1 MERQKTSTGT
11 APTNRVAE
19 HLREGYDSAA
29 ECITDHPGTSVLVVF
44 GVGFGMGMLLGHL
57 LASPPPEERGSLAS
71 FGRNVLETM
80 SRYMPDTVSKRF
92 GS

>member
-1 MERQKTSTGT
+1 MERQKTSTR
-11 APTNRVAE
+11 ASPTNRVAE

-29 ECITDHPGTSVLVVF
+29 ECVGSHPGTSVLVVF

-57 LASPPPEERGSLAS
+57 LASPPPEERGSLAG
-71 FGRNVLETM
+71 FGRHVLESM
-80 SRYMPDTVSKRF
+80 SRYMPDAVSKRF

>member
-1 MERQKTSTGT
+1 MERQKTSTT
-11 APTNRVAE
+11 ASPTNRVAE
-19 HLREGYDSAA
+19 HLREGYDSATQCVA
-29 ECITDHPGTSVLVVF
+29 EHPGSSVLVVF

-57 LASPPPEERGSLAS
+57 LASPPPEERGSLAH

-80 SRYMPDTVSKRF
+80 TRYMPDAVSKRF

>member
-1 MERQKTSTGT
+1 MERQKTSTRD

-29 ECITDHPGTSVLVVF
+29 ECITDHPATSVLVVF

-57 LASPPPEERGSLAS
+57 LASPPPEERGSLAH

-80 SRYMPDTVSKRF
+80 SRYMPDAVSKRF